1 MTNKNSEKAMTE
13 LPMGF
18 GMALL
23 QNKEAQQVYDGLP
36 LNLQM
41 EILNGT
47 HGIRSKSEMQRY
59 VAEIPQMGMR

>member
-1 MTNKNSEKAMTE
+1 MSEKTSSKALTE

-23 QNKEAQQVYDGLP
+23 QNKEAQNAYDALP
-36 LNLQM
+36 LNMQM

-47 HGIRSKSEMQRY
+47 HAIRSKAEMQKY
-59 VAEIPQMGMR
+59 VASIPSMS